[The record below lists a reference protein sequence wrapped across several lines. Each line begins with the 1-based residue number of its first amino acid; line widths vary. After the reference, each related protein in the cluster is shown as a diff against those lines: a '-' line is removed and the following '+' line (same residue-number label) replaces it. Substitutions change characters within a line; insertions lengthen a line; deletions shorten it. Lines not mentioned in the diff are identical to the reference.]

1 MTIEEMRL
9 NYAQGTL
16 DKLDVDPDPLV
27 QFQKWFQQAR
37 DAEPPEWFE
46 VNAMSL
52 ATTDAQGHVT
62 SRIVLLRGIDD
73 GKFVFFTNYN
83 SAKARQI
90 AMCPHVAL
98 CFYWP
103 HLQRQVRIEGQ
114 VSKTSRQRSDQ
125 YFQTRPR
132 ESQLG
137 AHVSCQSAEV
147 ESRAVLEQQMAELKR
162 HYGDDPVPCPENWG
176 GYAVTPSQFEF
187 WQGRPGRL
195 HDRIVFR
202 QRDDEEWNI
211 VRLSP

>member
-9 NYAQGTL
+9 NYARGTL

-37 DAEPPEWFE
+37 DSDPPEWFE

-52 ATTDAQGHVT
+52 STTDAQGHVT
-62 SRIVLLRGIDD
+62 ARIVLLRGIDD
-73 GKFVFFTNYN
+73 GKFVFFTNYQ
-83 SAKARQI
+83 STKAQQI
-90 AMCPHVAL
+90 TKCPNVAL

-132 ESQLG
+132 DSQLG

-162 HYGDDPVPCPENWG
+162 HYGDEPVPCPENWG
-176 GYAVTPSQFEF
+176 GYAVTPTQFEF

-202 QRDDEEWNI
+202 QHDDDWSI